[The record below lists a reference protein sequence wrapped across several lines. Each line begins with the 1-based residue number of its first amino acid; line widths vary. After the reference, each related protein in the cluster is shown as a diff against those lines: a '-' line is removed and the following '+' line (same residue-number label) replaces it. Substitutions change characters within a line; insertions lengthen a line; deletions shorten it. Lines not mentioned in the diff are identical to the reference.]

1 MHDNFNAPGF
11 LHYLSGNSLESS
23 GKFRITEL
31 LEGGSIKFYLDEPS
45 LVIFYL
51 DLPEGLDAVAELLHI
66 DGTYATK
73 VSSKNLNKNDL
84 TFLRQEDGF

>member
-1 MHDNFNAPGF
+1 ME
-11 LHYLSGNSLESS
+11 YS
-23 GKFRITEL
+23 GKFKITKL
-31 LEGGSIKFYLDEPS
+31 LEGETIKFDIAEPS

-51 DLPEGLDAVAELLHI
+51 DLPEGLDAVAELLHL

>member
-1 MHDNFNAPGF
+1 ME
-11 LHYLSGNSLESS
+11 YS
-23 GKFRITEL
+23 GKFKITKL
-31 LEGGSIKFYLDEPS
+31 LEGETIKFNIAEPS

-51 DLPEGLDAVAELLHI
+51 DLPEGLDAVAELLHL

-84 TFLRQEDGF
+84 TFLKQEDGF

>member
-1 MHDNFNAPGF
+1 ME
-11 LHYLSGNSLESS
+11 YS
-23 GKFRITEL
+23 GKFKITKL
-31 LEGGSIKFYLDEPS
+31 LEGETIKFNIAEPS

-51 DLPEGLDAVAELLHI
+51 DLPEGLDAVAELLHL

>member
-1 MHDNFNAPGF
+1 M
-11 LHYLSGNSLESS
+11 ESFA
-23 GKFRITEL
+23 KFRITEI
-31 LEGGSIKFYLDEPS
+31 LEGGQIKFYIPEPS

-73 VSSKNLNKNDL
+73 VTSKNLNKNDL
-84 TFLRQEDGF
+84 TFLRQDNGFEHKSII

>member
-1 MHDNFNAPGF
+1 M
-11 LHYLSGNSLESS
+11 ESS

-31 LEGGSIKFYLDEPS
+31 LEGGSIKFYTEEPS

-51 DLPEGLDAVAELLHI
+51 DLPEGLDAIAELLHM
-66 DGTYATK
+66 DGTYVTK
-73 VSSKNLNKNDL
+73 VTSKNLNKNDL

>member
-1 MHDNFNAPGF
+1 ME
-11 LHYLSGNSLESS
+11 YS
-23 GKFRITEL
+23 GKFKITKL
-31 LEGGSIKFYLDEPS
+31 LEGETIKFNIAEPC

-51 DLPEGLDAVAELLHI
+51 DLPEGLDAVAELLHL

>member
-1 MHDNFNAPGF
+1 ME
-11 LHYLSGNSLESS
+11 YS
-23 GKFRITEL
+23 GKFKITKL
-31 LEGGSIKFYLDEPS
+31 LEGETIKFNIAEPS

-51 DLPEGLDAVAELLHI
+51 DLPEGLDAVVELLHL

-73 VSSKNLNKNDL
+73 VSSKNLNKKDL